1 LLTSLVYGLSTPVVV
16 ALITASVSAV
26 VSILVA
32 IFTQSASRETSTKIA
47 TLNASFQ
54 AAQAEL
60 NASLQAAQAERD
72 ARRDYEFEARKRLYA
87 DCEPLL
93 FQAIELVEDARSRI
107 ATLARTARNGDIRVD
122 GSGWLESSGYFY
134 KSTAFMLL
142 APITSYKIL
151 QRRLTIMD
159 LGLEPRLRTQYELL
173 KLIFLSFTR
182 DFELARHKPRLSYK
196 PDKAD
201 PEEPDRHILLRERP
215 EKYVRQG
222 LYRGVVDMI
231 SEALITSAD
240 TTPASAR
247 GGSRCMSLGEFWSE
261 FDNATSAL
269 GSRADDVAGLIRG
282 FHPATRPVL
291 WRVFA
296 AQHRLYSVFLATQA
310 SGEGTPVLEPPSSTD
325 LEDLRWQKSE
335 GDATD
340 QGVLTPV
347 VVADAYVRE
356 VIEKV
361 LTAR

>member
-1 LLTSLVYGLSTPVVV
+1 LLISLVYSLSTSVVV
-16 ALITASVSAV
+16 ALITASVSAAI
-26 VSILVA
+26 SILVA
-32 IFTQSASRETSTKIA
+32 IYTQSASRETSTKIA
-47 TLNASFQ
+47 TLNAS
-54 AAQAEL
+54 L
-60 NASLQAAQAERD
+60 HAAQAERD
-72 ARRDYEFEARKRLYA
+72 ARRDYEFDARKRLYA

-107 ATLARTARNGDIRVD
+107 VTLARTARNGDIRVD
-122 GSGWLESSGYFY
+122 GSGWLASSGYFY

-159 LGLEPRLRTQYELL
+159 LGLELRLRTQYELL

-182 DFELARHKPRLSYK
+182 DFELARHEPELSYD

-201 PEEPDRHILLRERP
+201 PGEPDRDVLLRERP
-215 EKYVRQG
+215 EEYARQG

-240 TTPASAR
+240 TTPTSAG
-247 GGSRCMSLGEFWSE
+247 GGSRCKSLGEFWSE
-261 FDNATSAL
+261 FDDETSAL
-269 GSRADDVAGLIRG
+269 GGRAEDVAGLLRG
-282 FHPATRPVL
+282 FHPETRPVL
-291 WRVFA
+291 WRVLA

-310 SGEGTPVLEPPSSTD
+310 SGEGDIAVEPPSNTD
-325 LEDLRWQKSE
+325 FDELCWRKSE

-340 QGVLTPV
+340 QAVRTPV

-356 VIEKV
+356 VIEKA
-361 LTAR
+361 LTGR